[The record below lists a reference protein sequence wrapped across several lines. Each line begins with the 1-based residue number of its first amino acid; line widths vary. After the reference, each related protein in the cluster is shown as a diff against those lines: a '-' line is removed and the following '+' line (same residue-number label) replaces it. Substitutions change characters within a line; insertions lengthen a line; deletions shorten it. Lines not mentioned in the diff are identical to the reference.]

1 MKKYLYAVL
10 PVVGF
15 LLILTNAF
23 FGHELFAQP
32 TEQVSNKYMTYV
44 HLQPDWESDNK
55 NIIFEITN
63 SWHKTKEDDSSNHV
77 FNAKDMQY
85 NENQLRYVN
94 DKSYVELRHGFSDCQ
109 EEWQP
114 MLYRHAVDTVR
125 HEIEY
130 MKGSQLSD
138 DPSISVY
145 LDKDNTTYDLQSQQ
159 KKIKNGFAYFIPLC
173 TIEENT
179 SYDYSIRTDNTSIG
193 FDVYFVK
200 SNQEL
205 YDFYD
210 SSQSFDYY
218 DDNPACFGQNK
229 QSYSGSCNS
238 VSKNSGLVVV
248 VPDEL
253 KPWVTKFN
261 VNLYEDNGSRS

>member
-1 MKKYLYAVL
+1 MKKVLYVAL
-10 PVVGF
+10 PVVAF

-55 NIIFEITN
+55 NIIFEVTN
-63 SWHKTKEDDSSNHV
+63 SWYKTKEDNANHV
-77 FNAKDMQY
+77 FNAKDIQY

-94 DKSYVELRHGFSDCQ
+94 EKSYVELRHGFSDCQ
-109 EEWQP
+109 EDWQP
-114 MLYRHAVDTVR
+114 MLYRQAVDTVR

-138 DPSISVY
+138 DPSVSVY
-145 LDKDNTTYDLQSQQ
+145 LNKDNPTYDLTSQQ

-173 TIEENT
+173 TIKENT
-179 SYDYSIRTDNTSIG
+179 SYDYSIRTDNPSIG

-200 SNQEL
+200 SNQEVF
-205 YDFYD
+205 DFYD
-210 SSQSFDYY
+210 VDQSFDYY
-218 DDNPACFGQNK
+218 DGNSDCFAQNK
-229 QSYSGSCNS
+229 QSYSGSCDD

-248 VPDEL
+248 IPDEL
-253 KPWVTKFN
+253 NPWVTKFN
-261 VNLYEDNGSRS
+261 VNLYENDDAK